1 MTPGALLLAF
11 LLAGCAARVLPAP
24 ADVAAD
30 DPRVAACRREAV
42 TSPEV
47 LELHRRM
54 PPASAASPR
63 ARANEAIL
71 EAEQDA
77 FIDCL
82 VRTGALASRPGG
94 VERVRAPSFEP
105 RPPDAPGTL
114 LRAAPPAGGIGY

>member
-1 MTPGALLLAF
+1 MKAGALLLAL
-11 LLAGCAARVLPAP
+11 LLAGCTARVLPAP
-24 ADVAAD
+24 QGVAAD
-30 DPRVAACRREAV
+30 DPRVAECRREAV
-42 TSPEV
+42 GSPEV
-47 LELHRRM
+47 RELRRRA
-54 PPASAASPR
+54 PPPSAASPS
-63 ARANEAIL
+63 ARMNEEIL

-82 VRTGALASRPGG
+82 VRRGALAARPGG